1 VFTLLT
7 LGGRCGHGGD
17 IDDVV
22 EVDGADAALLVE
34 HHVEGA
40 VGAHVLHLGPLLPQL
55 RPAPR
60 LALRHVEPVVDL
72 AVVHCRKHRACI
84 HTGPHTHTHTHTS
97 ALLRANIQ
105 AGVLVTVP
113 LNK

>member
-1 VFTLLT
+1 VYTLLT

-17 IDDVV
+17 VDDVV

-60 LALRHVEPVVDL
+60 LALRHVEPAVDL

-84 HTGPHTHTHTHTS
+84 YTGPDTHTS
-97 ALLRANIQ
+97 ALPKASTQASIQ
-105 AGVLVTVP
+105 VTVP